1 MFENKY
7 FTPSNKYVKP
17 VSPLKSN
24 NAMPVEGRDKFS
36 IELKGKN
43 KNVEIVVEKD
53 MLINVHLAL
62 VVLM

>member
-1 MFENKY
+1 
-7 FTPSNKYVKP
+7 
-17 VSPLKSN
+17 
-24 NAMPVEGRDKFS
+24 MPVEGRDKFS